1 MSSSWWSTWQ
11 GLLVVGVVVGSLV
24 VGLACNSLLK
34 NRVYEIDELVVGV
47 TGRDYRYH
55 FQYPGVDQHLHSA
68 DDRHGVQ
75 NLHVP
80 HGARVHLELTSDDY
94 VYLLEIPELDIYEV
108 LAPGLKFSVQF
119 DPPSQGSYELLG
131 SQMCGYDH
139 EELLGKLIVES
150 PSSYWHTVRALRS
163 TPLPASHEIRQ

>member
-1 MSSSWWSTWQ
+1 MSRSWWSTAL
-11 GLLVVGVVVGSLV
+11 GLLVAGGVI
-24 VGLACNSLLK
+24 GLAVSSLKK
-34 NRVYEIDELVVGV
+34 NPVDEIEDLFVGV

-55 FQYPGVDQHLHSA
+55 FQYAGDDLKLHSA

-94 VYLLEIPELDIYEV
+94 VYLIEIPELNIYEV
-108 LAPGLKFSVQF
+108 LAPGLKFSIQF
-119 DPPSQGSYELLG
+119 DTPSQGSYELLG

-150 PSSYWHTVRALRS
+150 PSSFWRTVRALPS
-163 TPLPASHEIRQ
+163 TPLPTSRDIRQ

>member
-1 MSSSWWSTWQ
+1 MSWSWWSTGL
-11 GLLVVGVVVGSLV
+11 GLLVVGVVVGLALSSLV
-24 VGLACNSLLK
+24 TD
-34 NRVYEIDELVVGV
+34 RVYEIENLVVGV
-47 TGRDYRYH
+47 TGRDYRYY
-55 FQYPGVDQHLHSA
+55 FQYAGADRQLHSA

-119 DPPSQGSYELLG
+119 DPPSEGSYELLG

-150 PSSYWHTVRALRS
+150 PSSFWHTVRALRS
-163 TPLPASHEIRQ
+163 TPLQANQQTRQ